1 VPEGTALFLPIF
13 TVEKDN
19 IGVALPRTE
28 TELRDLARSDLDGAT
43 AVRVEVDGVAIQP
56 LQRFRF
62 PSPVFSITL
71 PQKNLLQ
78 ATGKSAAVPGT
89 VFPVVA
95 EGFYVM
101 LKPLP
106 VGEHTIAIRG
116 SLPKLSFTLDGTYRL
131 SITTL
136 PPVLP

>member
-1 VPEGTALFLPIF
+1 
-13 TVEKDN
+13 
-19 IGVALPRTE
+19 
-28 TELRDLARSDLDGAT
+28 
-43 AVRVEVDGVAIQP
+43 
-56 LQRFRF
+56 
-62 PSPVFSITL
+62 VFSITL
-71 PQKNLLQ
+71 PQQNLLQ

-106 VGEHTIAIRG
+106 VGEHTISIRG
-116 SLPKLSFTLDGTYRL
+116 SIPKLSFTLDCTYRL
-131 SITTL
+131 SITAL